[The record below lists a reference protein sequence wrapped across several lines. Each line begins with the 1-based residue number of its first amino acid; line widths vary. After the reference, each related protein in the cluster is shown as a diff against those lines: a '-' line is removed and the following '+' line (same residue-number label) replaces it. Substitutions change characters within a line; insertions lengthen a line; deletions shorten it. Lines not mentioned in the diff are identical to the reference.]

1 MKASISANYYTQLF
15 GPPNNCPSQGNATA
29 GRKRV
34 VFTLFIL
41 TICLS
46 LSAFSQESTID
57 VVGMHQ
63 LITESQDEHKQQVT
77 ARDQQAVNTANEQAN
92 LTLLD
97 KMKNMYRTLQQRY
110 NTLGTAIT
118 IADIGLEAVPMVIQ
132 IVSYQSQIVALA
144 EKNPAVIALGYQ
156 TEIDFAEKAESLL
169 GYVAGLTLSLGD
181 VNQMKASDRKI
192 LFDYV
197 ISQLSRIQEIAGN
210 MLILLQYNNLAAVL
224 KALNP
229 FQNFIDQDK
238 SMINN
243 ILQNAKYL
251 K

>member
-1 MKASISANYYTQLF
+1 MRRLLF
-15 GPPNNCPSQGNATA
+15 
-29 GRKRV
+29 
-34 VFTLFIL
+34 LL
-41 TICLS
+41 
-46 LSAFSQESTID
+46 AFAFYFSPCFAQQSTID
-57 VVGMHQ
+57 IVGMHQ
-63 LITESQDEHKQQVT
+63 LIDESKDEHSAQVT
-77 ARDQQAVNTANEQAN
+77 ARNQQAVNTANEQAN

-97 KMKNMYRTLQQRY
+97 KMKNLYRTLQQRY

-118 IADIGLEAVPMVIQ
+118 IADIGLEGEPMVKQ
-132 IVSYQSQIVALA
+132 IVNYQSQIVQLA
-144 EKNPAVIALGYQ
+144 EKNPAIIALGYQ
-156 TEIDFAEKAESLL
+156 TEIEFAEKAESLL
-169 GYVAGLTLSLGD
+169 GYVTGLTLSLGD

-210 MLILLQYNNLAAVL
+210 MLILLQYNNLASVL
-224 KALNP
+224 KALDP
-229 FQNFIDQDK
+229 FQNFVDQDK

>member
-1 MKASISANYYTQLF
+1 
-15 GPPNNCPSQGNATA
+15 
-29 GRKRV
+29 
-34 VFTLFIL
+34 
-41 TICLS
+41 
-46 LSAFSQESTID
+46 
-57 VVGMHQ
+57 
-63 LITESQDEHKQQVT
+63 
-77 ARDQQAVNTANEQAN
+77 VNTANEQAN

-97 KMKNMYRTLQQRY
+97 KMKNLYRTLQQRY

-118 IADIGLEAVPMVIQ
+118 IADIGLEGEPMVKQ

-144 EKNPAVIALGYQ
+144 EKNPAIIALGYQ
-156 TEIDFAEKAESLL
+156 TEIEFAEKAESLL
-169 GYVAGLTLSLGD
+169 GYVTGLTLSLGD
-181 VNQMKASDRKI
+181 INQMKASDRKI

>member
-1 MKASISANYYTQLF
+1 MRRLLF
-15 GPPNNCPSQGNATA
+15 FLG
-29 GRKRV
+29 
-34 VFTLFIL
+34 F
-41 TICLS
+41 
-46 LSAFSQESTID
+46 AFYLLPCFAQQSTID
-57 VVGMHQ
+57 IVGMHQ
-63 LITESQDEHKQQVT
+63 LIDESKDEHSAQVT
-77 ARDQQAVNTANEQAN
+77 ARNQQAVNTANEQAN

-97 KMKNMYRTLQQRY
+97 KMKNLYRTLQQRY

-118 IADIGLEAVPMVIQ
+118 IADIGLEGEPMVKQ

-144 EKNPAVIALGYQ
+144 EKNPAIIALGYQ
-156 TEIDFAEKAESLL
+156 TEIEFAEKAESLL
-169 GYVAGLTLSLGD
+169 GYVTGLTLSLGD
-181 VNQMKASDRKI
+181 VNQMKGSDRKV

-197 ISQLSRIQEIAGN
+197 IAQLSHIQEIAGN
-210 MLILLQYNNLAAVL
+210 MLILLQYNNLDAVL